1 MREILFR
8 GKRIDNG
15 EWVEGDLLQVIIKGL
30 PLKFIIPHGISCEK
44 NEKISVL
51 QIEVEPET
59 VGQFTGLTD
68 KNGVKIFEGDILVD
82 KKGSILVVKF
92 GQFKAGKDD
101 YDIEFMPVGFHILF
115 SDEGTCC
122 INLYGDGYAISAK
135 ECSIVGNVHKNHEL
149 LK

>member
-8 GKRIDNG
+8 GYNKNIKRFIF
-15 EWVEGDLLQVIIKGL
+15 GDLIHFENEFKIIDKSGYN
-30 PLKFIIPHGISCEK
+30 FF
-44 NEKISVL
+44 VDT
-51 QIEVEPET
+51 ET

-68 KNGVKIFEGDILVD
+68 KNGVKIFEGDILED

-101 YDIEFMPVGFHILF
+101 YDIEYMPVGFHILF
-115 SDEGTCC
+115 SDEGTYC

-135 ECSIVGNVHKNHEL
+135 ECSIVGNIHENSEL